1 MAAVIGEGE
10 EEGETERS
18 TSIPVTSPLDES
30 GDKNTHKFPHGILH
44 ITKNI
49 FMGEHT
55 RSSNPTSNFFWR
67 KKYFSHFLKKSFF
80 PTNSQAFDFVI
91 FLFVKTDPF
100 DAPNLNV
107 ENGDSEASL
116 EWDHANCI
124 EGYEVRVCQEGNMD
138 R

>member
-1 MAAVIGEGE
+1 M
-10 EEGETERS
+10 
-18 TSIPVTSPLDES
+18 
-30 GDKNTHKFPHGILH
+30 
-44 ITKNI
+44 
-49 FMGEHT
+49 
-55 RSSNPTSNFFWR
+55 
-67 KKYFSHFLKKSFF
+67 
-80 PTNSQAFDFVI
+80 
-91 FLFVKTDPF
+91 KTDPF

>member
-1 MAAVIGEGE
+1 MEVEIF
-10 EEGETERS
+10 
-18 TSIPVTSPLDES
+18 
-30 GDKNTHKFPHGILH
+30 FP
-44 ITKNI
+44 I
-49 FMGEHT
+49 F
-55 RSSNPTSNFFWR
+55 
-67 KKYFSHFLKKSFF
+67 KKSFF

-138 R
+138 RQARGGEDLTHFCLWRSPDLGMVSVVVVCGKQTMERSMLFSCWDYFLFSNLLEIQRFFIKIKL